1 MSGGMWAEKYRPQIL
16 DEMVNQTEIVS
27 RLKNFVKERNLPHL
41 LFVGPAGI
49 GKTTSILALA
59 RDLYGSGYRNYTL
72 ELNAS
77 DERGIDVI
85 REKVKN
91 FARTAAIASEVPFK
105 ILIMDE
111 ADSLTSAAQHAL
123 RRTMEIYTRTCRF
136 CLIGNY
142 SENIIEPI
150 QSRCSIFRFSPLSE
164 VDAKGWIKTI
174 ASKEDVQLLEEGL
187 EAIYEASKGDLR
199 KATNLLQAAAATQE
213 GIVDDVAIYSILGRV
228 SPGKVREILNLGL
241 KGEFLEAREALRA
254 LLIDEGLAADDIIR
268 IIYSEVL
275 RLGIPER
282 WKVRLSDTIG
292 EIDYRLTQGA
302 RPEIQLSAL
311 IAKLALAGEEMDR

>member
-16 DEMVNQTEIVS
+16 DEIVNQTEIVS

-59 RDLYGSGYRNYTL
+59 RDLYGSGYRNYIL

-91 FARTAAIASEVPFK
+91 FARTAAIASEVSFK

-199 KATNLLQAAAATQE
+199 KATNLLQTAAASQGE
-213 GIVDDVAIYSILGRV
+213 MVDDVAIYSVLGRV
-228 SPGKVREILNLGL
+228 SPGKVREMLSLGL
-241 KGEFLEAREALRA
+241 KGEFLEAREALRT

-268 IIYSEVL
+268 IVYSEVL

-311 IAKLALAGEEMDR
+311 IAKLALAGEEIER